1 MKKEMRTA
9 VYDEELG
16 VEAYRF
22 KGVMQPFPA
31 HFHRYYVI
39 GLVEGGDRMLSCKD
53 REHVLERGDV
63 ILFNPGDS
71 HACVQSGGGAF
82 DYRGINI
89 GEKVMLGLAKEVTGR
104 RMLPGFS
111 KNVVRDGEIACQ
123 VRVLHEMIMEETGG
137 FGREE
142 TLLFLISL
150 LIQKFGQPFE
160 SCVLECRREIGRAC
174 EYMEQHF
181 GERIYLDQICRY
193 AGLSKSAL
201 LRAFTKEKGVTPY
214 RYLEAVRIG
223 AAKRMLAEGVP
234 PAETAMRTGFSD
246 QSHFANYFSQ
256 FIGLAPGLY
265 RDVFSAGAGRAAG
278 RDEGETGAETRRVE
292 RDEAGAKARRVGR
305 DEAGDSSGYKR
316 DSKGGGYHGE

>member
-1 MKKEMRTA
+1 MKKEIRTA

-142 TLLFLISL
+142 TLLFLIL
-150 LIQKFGQPFE
+150 RLIQMFGQPFE
-160 SCVLECRREIGRAC
+160 SCVSPCRQEIARAC
-174 EYMEQHF
+174 EYMEQNF
-181 GERIYLDQICRY
+181 PERICLDDICRY
-193 AGLSKSAL
+193 AGLGKSAL

-223 AAKRMLAEGVP
+223 AAKKMLAKGSS
-234 PAETAMRTGFSD
+234 PAETAMQTGFSD
-246 QSHFANYFSQ
+246 QSHFTNYFTQ
-256 FIGLAPGLY
+256 FIGLAPGSY
-265 RDVFSAGAGRAAG
+265 RKMFAEKDGRRG
-278 RDEGETGAETRRVE
+278 GWSYEG
-292 RDEAGAKARRVGR
+292 
-305 DEAGDSSGYKR
+305 
-316 DSKGGGYHGE
+316 